1 MWNSKLFK
9 AGVSILLLFLI
20 ILVGSQITFVFQPL
34 IIAFEAL
41 FFSFLISGVFYYF
54 AVPFVDWLSSRRV
67 PRPLSISIIYLL
79 FIGLTVLLVV
89 LIGPVLLAEFTKLA
103 ESIPQ
108 KIQDARQLLSTLEG
122 NTLFAQFVNLDN
134 LNFDNIVDQIAGT
147 VSRTLTQIATSIAFL
162 VDFTTSIFMT
172 FVIVPFLLYY
182 MLKEKGS
189 GAIPE
194 FIERI
199 APRGYAV
206 KINSL
211 LSDIN
216 RLLGLYVQG
225 LGLVCLFVGI
235 LAYIGFLII
244 GLDYAM
250 ILAMFIMVTNVVP
263 FLGPFIGA
271 IPALIVGLLESPL
284 LMVQVLI
291 VIIIVQQFESL
302 FISPQ
307 VMGRKLALSPLAI
320 ILVVLVAGRLGGLL
334 GIILGI
340 PIFTVLK
347 IIAAHIY
354 TAIDLSRVNN
364 EEKPAG

>member
-54 AVPFVDWLSSRRV
+54 AVPFVDWLSIRRV

-79 FIGLTVLLVV
+79 FIGLIVLLVV

-122 NTLFAQFVNLDN
+122 NTLFAQFVDLDN
-134 LNFDNIVDQIAGT
+134 LNLDNIVDQIAGT

-172 FVIVPFLLYY
+172 IVIVPFLLYY

-189 GAIPE
+189 GAIPK
-194 FIERI
+194 FVERF
-199 APRGYAV
+199 APPGYAG

-291 VIIIVQQFESL
+291 VIIIVQQIESL

-364 EEKPAG
+364 EEKPAD

>member
-1 MWNSKLFK
+1 M
-9 AGVSILLLFLI
+9 
-20 ILVGSQITFVFQPL
+20 LVGSQIAFVFQPL
-34 IIAFEAL
+34 IITFEAL

-54 AVPFVDWLSSRRV
+54 AVPFVNWLSSRRV

-79 FIGLTVLLVV
+79 FIGLIVLLVV

-108 KIQDARQLLSTLEG
+108 KIKDARQLLSTLEG
-122 NTLFAQFVNLDN
+122 NTLFAQFVDLDN
-134 LNFDNIVDQIAGT
+134 LNIDNIVDQIVGT

-172 FVIVPFLLYY
+172 IVIVPFLLYY

-189 GAIPE
+189 GVIPKLV
-194 FIERI
+194 ERI
-199 APRGYAV
+199 APPGYAR

-211 LSDIN
+211 LSGIN

-271 IPALIVGLLESPL
+271 I
-284 LMVQVLI
+284 
-291 VIIIVQQFESL
+291 
-302 FISPQ
+302 
-307 VMGRKLALSPLAI
+307 
-320 ILVVLVAGRLGGLL
+320 
-334 GIILGI
+334 
-340 PIFTVLK
+340 
-347 IIAAHIY
+347 
-354 TAIDLSRVNN
+354 
-364 EEKPAG
+364 